1 MTCGVLYDYGA
12 GKSVAIES
20 IEYYDKKF
28 LSFIASAP
36 LYLDDP
42 DETTYYQCTCVTA
55 VKTGRMYIRVYNKR
69 TNSSR
74 LHPGLM
80 VNLYTEDNGGFVH
93 FDSRP
98 TVVARGASISY
109 LTQPLATV
117 EGSINIDNRTLCIMV
132 MQTADRLSRLI
143 ALDEDGITWMIEIS
157 CHLVDIDENML
168 CEARII
174 NMETREEHRF
184 DIITI
189 ENPYST
195 NCRGIL
201 TLIPKN
207 TKYPSMSYSVID
219 NDAPDELTFQVKDIC
234 LKNEYF
240 HAHVLDS
247 NAHTDFIYG
256 HLEKISG
263 RQFRAYD
270 CEIMGSWCVIPRSLP
285 GVIKIKMSG
294 DKEEI
299 NIWVAMKEKF
309 NFLFNE

>member
-1 MTCGVLYDYGA
+1 MACGVLYDYGA

-28 LSFIASAP
+28 LSFITSAP
-36 LYLDDP
+36 LYPDDP
-42 DETTYYQCTCVTA
+42 DETTYYQCTCATA
-55 VKTGRMYIRVYNKR
+55 VKTGRIYIRVYNKR

-98 TVVARGASISY
+98 TIVAEGASISW

-117 EGSINIDNRTLCIMV
+117 VGSINIDNRTLCIMV

-143 ALDEDGITWMIEIS
+143 ALDEDGITWMIEIT
-157 CHLVDIDENML
+157 CHLVDIDKDMI

-174 NMETREEHRF
+174 NMDTKEEHPF
-184 DIITI
+184 NNITI

-195 NCRGIL
+195 NCRGAL
-201 TLIPKN
+201 TLIPEN
-207 TKYPSMSYSVID
+207 IKYPSMRYIVID
-219 NDAPDELTFQVKDIC
+219 NEAQDELSFQVKDVC
-234 LKNEYF
+234 LKNDYF
-240 HAHVLDS
+240 HVHILDD

-256 HLEKISG
+256 RLEKISY

-270 CEIMGSWCVIPRSLP
+270 CEIMGSWCIVPRFLP
-285 GVIKIKMSG
+285 GVVKIKMSD

-299 NIWVAMKEKF
+299 IIWVDMKTER
-309 NFLFNE
+309 LLQIE